1 MGMKWAAL
9 VGGYGSN
16 LEAMLEY
23 GNPIGLVISHKANV
37 RALDVAKR
45 FHVPTVTL
53 LPKAFPMR
61 EAFDQAL
68 LKILRDEGIEALAL
82 AGYLRWL
89 DPAIVREYKGR
100 AINLHPALLPSFPG
114 LNAIEQAFEH
124 GVFWT
129 GVTVHFI
136 DDGHDTGPII
146 AQAAV
151 PRYREDT
158 LFDLR
163 ERIQYHEHHL
173 YPRIV
178 EAVDQGI
185 VVLEGTQVI
194 WKESKSWING
204 QY

>member
-1 MGMKWAAL
+1 MKWAAL

-23 GNPIGLVISHKANV
+23 GNAVHLVISHKANV
-37 RALDVAKR
+37 RALEVAEKY
-45 FHVPTVTL
+45 HVPQVVL
-53 LPKAFPMR
+53 LPKAYESR
-61 EAFDQAL
+61 QAFDAAL
-68 LKILRDEGIEALAL
+68 LAVLQKENIEALAL

-89 DPAIVREYKGR
+89 GPEVIAHYRGR
-100 AINLHPALLPSFPG
+100 AVNLHPALLPSFPG
-114 LNAIEQAFEH
+114 LNAIEQAFAH

-129 GVTVHFI
+129 GVTVHFV

-158 LFDLR
+158 LDDLR
-163 ERIQYHEHHL
+163 ERIQHHEHRL

-178 EAVDQGI
+178 EAVDKGI
-185 VVLEGTQVI
+185 VHLEGEHVI
-194 WKESKSWING
+194 WEESKSWING
-204 QY
+204 HY

>member
-1 MGMKWAAL
+1 MKWAAL

-23 GNPIGLVISHKANV
+23 GNPMALVISHKANV
-37 RALDVAKR
+37 RALDVAKK
-45 FHVPTVTL
+45 FQVPSVTL
-53 LPKAFPMR
+53 RPQEFVTR
-61 EAFDQAL
+61 EAYDQAL
-68 LKILRDEGIEALAL
+68 LELLRAEGIEALAL

-89 DPAIVREYKGR
+89 ESRVVRQFLGR

-114 LNAIEQAFEH
+114 LHAIEQAFDH

-129 GVTVHFI
+129 GVTVHFV
-136 DDGHDTGPII
+136 DDGHDTGPVI

-158 LFDLR
+158 VEDLR
-163 ERIQYHEHHL
+163 QRIQYHEHHL

-178 EAVDQGI
+178 EAIDQGL
-185 VVLEGTQVI
+185 VVLEGSHVI

>member
-1 MGMKWAAL
+1 MKWAAL

-23 GNPIGLVISHKANV
+23 GNPVHLVVSHKANV
-37 RALDVAKR
+37 RALEVAEKY
-45 FHVPTVTL
+45 HIPATVL
-53 LPKAFPMR
+53 LPKEFRVR

-68 LKILRDEGIEALAL
+68 LNLLQRENIDALAL

-89 DPAIVREYKGR
+89 DPAVIAQYRGR

-114 LNAIEQAFEH
+114 LGAVEQAYRH

-158 LFDLR
+158 LEDLR
-163 ERIQYHEHHL
+163 ERIQHHEHRL

-178 EAVDQGI
+178 EAVDTGLVRLDGQN
-185 VVLEGTQVI
+185 VVWE
-194 WKESKSWING
+194 ESKSWING
-204 QY
+204 HY

>member
-1 MGMKWAAL
+1 MKWAAL

-23 GNPIGLVISHKANV
+23 GNPISLVVSHKANV
-37 RALDVAKR
+37 RALEVAQK
-45 FHVPTVTL
+45 FGIPSKTL
-53 LPKAFPMR
+53 LPKSFATR
-61 EAFDQAL
+61 QAYDQAL
-68 LKILRDEGIEALAL
+68 LNLLNDEGIEALAL

-89 DPAIVREYKGR
+89 DSSTVNYYLGR
-100 AINLHPALLPSFPG
+100 AINLHPALLPAFPG
-114 LNAIEQAFEH
+114 LNAIEQAFDY

-129 GVTVHFI
+129 GVTVHFV
-136 DDGHDTGPII
+136 DNGHDTGPII

-158 LFDLR
+158 VDDLR
-163 ERIQYHEHHL
+163 MRIHYHEHQL

-178 EAVDQGI
+178 DAVDLGL
-185 VVLEGTQVI
+185 VALEGNQVI

>member
-1 MGMKWAAL
+1 MKWAAL

-23 GNPIGLVISHKANV
+23 GNPISLVISHKKDV
-37 RALDVAKR
+37 RALDVAQS
-45 FHVPTVTL
+45 FGIASQTL
-53 LPKAFPMR
+53 LPKSFVSR
-61 EAFDQAL
+61 EAYDQAL
-68 LKILRDEGIEALAL
+68 LNLLIDENIEAVAL

-89 DPAIVREYKGR
+89 DASTVAYYMGR
-100 AINLHPALLPSFPG
+100 ALNLHPALLPAFPG
-114 LNAIEQAFEH
+114 LNAIEQAFDY

-129 GVTVHFI
+129 GVTVHFV
-136 DDGHDTGPII
+136 DNGHDSGPVI
-146 AQAAV
+146 AQVPV

-158 LFDLR
+158 VEDLR
-163 ERIQYHEHHL
+163 LRIHYHEHRL

-178 EAVDQGI
+178 DAVDRGL
-185 VVLEGTQVI
+185 VGLDGKQVI